1 MKTEKTNAMRLLD
14 QKGIA
19 YTFHSYACTE
29 AISATEVAAVL
40 GQDVERV
47 FKTLVTVGKSMQHYV
62 FIVPA
67 CAELNLKKA
76 ALTVGEKSIE
86 MIKSKELLPLTGY
99 IHGGCSPIGMKKPF
113 PTVIDETAELHD
125 TIFVSGGRIG
135 WQIELSPD
143 ALSNAIPLLF
153 ADIAD

>member
-1 MKTEKTNAMRLLD
+1 MRLLD

-67 CAELNLKKA
+67 CAELNLKKLEA
-76 ALTVGEKSIE
+76 ERGMLGIGGSSKVLRDLVKIVWINQTRTLRLFTTQDHGARIEPYVETVVRRTFG
-86 MIKSKELLPLTGY
+86 T
-99 IHGGCSPIGMKKPF
+99 
-113 PTVIDETAELHD
+113 
-125 TIFVSGGRIG
+125 
-135 WQIELSPD
+135 PD
-143 ALSNAIPLLF
+143 AMKRGKKRPPNDPNQNP
-153 ADIAD
+153 